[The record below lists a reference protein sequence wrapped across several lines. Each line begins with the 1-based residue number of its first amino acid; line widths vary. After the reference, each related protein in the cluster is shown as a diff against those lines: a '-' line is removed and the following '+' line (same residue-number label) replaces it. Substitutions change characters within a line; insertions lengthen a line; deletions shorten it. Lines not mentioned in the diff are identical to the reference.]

1 PNLSTAYGRIE
12 ALKGISLTVPPGQ
25 VVALLGANG
34 AGKTT
39 TLKSIAG
46 LLTPQSGSIHLEG
59 QPLIGLS
66 TAKVVRK
73 GVSLVP
79 QERELFPGMS
89 VIDNLMLGGFTRKD
103 SAAVQADLDRVLQLF
118 PVLGERR
125 RQAAGTLSGGERQ
138 MLAIGRAL
146 MARPKLLLLD
156 EPSLGVAPLI
166 VKEIFAAIGRINRE
180 GTAILLVAQ
189 LRIGA
194 IEDFLAVDARG
205 DVVPLAGHAAEDAPR
220 RAVHALGLDVD
231 GDRRERT
238 DHLLGAQA
246 PALASRPARIL
257 SQSEALEQ
265 DRVLGFEL
273 LAGAVVRVAVVRAHH
288 AAHAV

>member
-1 PNLSTAYGRIE
+1 MSAMLEVANLSTAYGRIE
-12 ALKGISLTVPPGQ
+12 AVKGISLTVPPGQ
-25 VVALLGANG
+25 IVALLGANG

-46 LLTPQSGSIHLEG
+46 LLTPRSGTIHLEG

-79 QERELFPGMS
+79 QERELFPEMS
-89 VIDNLMLGGFTRKD
+89 VIDNLMLGAFTRKA
-103 SAAVQADLDRVLQLF
+103 SPAVQADLDRVLQLF

-166 VKEIFAAIGRINRE
+166 VREIFAAVGRINRE
-180 GTAILLVAQ
+180 GTAILLVEQ
-189 LRIGA
+189 KVT
-194 IEDFLAVDARG
+194 LALALAHYAYVLEVGRVALEGPAKELAARG
-205 DVVPLAGHAAEDAPR
+205 GIRKLY
-220 RAVHALGLDVD
+220 LG
-231 GDRRERT
+231 
-238 DHLLGAQA
+238 
-246 PALASRPARIL
+246 
-257 SQSEALEQ
+257 
-265 DRVLGFEL
+265 
-273 LAGAVVRVAVVRAHH
+273 
-288 AAHAV
+288 

>member
-1 PNLSTAYGRIE
+1 MSAMLEVANLSTAYGRIE

-25 VVALLGANG
+25 IVALLGANG

-46 LLTPQSGSIHLEG
+46 LLTPRSGTIHLEG

-66 TAKVVRK
+66 TAKVVKK

-89 VIDNLMLGGFTRKD
+89 AIDNLMLGAFTRKD
-103 SAAVQADLDRVLQLF
+103 SAAVQTDLDRVLQLF

-156 EPSLGVAPLI
+156 EPSLGVAPLV

-180 GTAILLVAQ
+180 GTAILLVEQ
-189 LRIGA
+189 KVT
-194 IEDFLAVDARG
+194 LALALAHYAYVLEVGRVALAGPANELAARG
-205 DVVPLAGHAAEDAPR
+205 SIRKLY
-220 RAVHALGLDVD
+220 LG
-231 GDRRERT
+231 
-238 DHLLGAQA
+238 
-246 PALASRPARIL
+246 
-257 SQSEALEQ
+257 
-265 DRVLGFEL
+265 
-273 LAGAVVRVAVVRAHH
+273 
-288 AAHAV
+288 

>member
-1 PNLSTAYGRIE
+1 MSAMLEVANLSTAYGRIE

-25 VVALLGANG
+25 IVALLGANG

-59 QPLIGLS
+59 QALIGLS

-89 VIDNLMLGGFTRKD
+89 AIDNLMLGAFTRKD

-156 EPSLGVAPLI
+156 EPSLGVAPLV

-180 GTAILLVAQ
+180 GTAILLVEQ
-189 LRIGA
+189 KVT
-194 IEDFLAVDARG
+194 LALALAHYAYVLEVGRVALEGPANELAARG
-205 DVVPLAGHAAEDAPR
+205 GIRKLY
-220 RAVHALGLDVD
+220 LG
-231 GDRRERT
+231 
-238 DHLLGAQA
+238 
-246 PALASRPARIL
+246 
-257 SQSEALEQ
+257 
-265 DRVLGFEL
+265 
-273 LAGAVVRVAVVRAHH
+273 
-288 AAHAV
+288 